1 MSPIK
6 NRPAVNRAAIK
17 TGRVT
22 QLSLY
27 IKKSCLEQVKV
38 KTMNDVSTLTEDA
51 AKAVEAVPTVI
62 TAVQD
67 IAHDFTSGN
76 HQSVLAKV
84 NEALGVAAQS
94 AQALGSD
101 GVIGHNDAA
110 NVAQGAGLAAE
121 IEALAAKIEAFIKH
135 VF

>member
-1 MSPIK
+1 
-6 NRPAVNRAAIK
+6 
-17 TGRVT
+17 
-22 QLSLY
+22 
-27 IKKSCLEQVKV
+27 
-38 KTMNDVSTLTEDA
+38 MNDISTLTTDA
-51 AKAVEAVPTVI
+51 AKAVEALPTVI
-62 TAVQD
+62 TAAQD
-67 IAHDFTSGN
+67 IAHDFASGN
-76 HQSVLAKV
+76 HQSVLTKV